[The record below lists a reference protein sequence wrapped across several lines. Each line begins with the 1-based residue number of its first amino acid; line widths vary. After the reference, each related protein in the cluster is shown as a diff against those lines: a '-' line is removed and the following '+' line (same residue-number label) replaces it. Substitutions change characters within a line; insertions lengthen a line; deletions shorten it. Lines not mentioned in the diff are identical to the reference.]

1 MMQIIEC
8 TALAA
13 AALADRSTPPA
24 GQADLAA
31 ASTPSVS
38 WDGTY
43 WGTAKVI
50 ALGSGWLAGVF
61 GGIDDDAPS

>member
-31 ASTPSVS
+31 ASETPSVS
-38 WDGTY
+38 WDATY
-43 WGTAKVI
+43 WGTAKVN
-50 ALGSGWLAGVF
+50 AKWSGLLAGVI
-61 GGIDDDAPS
+61 GGID